1 MPLDE
6 VKTSRSLPGGW
17 LERGH
22 GAVVIFIKDF
32 RDPLERRKKLLLR
45 PWASIKDVKDQL
57 QVVFNVPS
65 NAQKLFYQGRE
76 LKNAHNLQQCGIDQ
90 DNAVVDFVARKPQ
103 NLDIH
108 DYDGGYDSS
117 TIKEKSRCIG
127 VNDTALSRVNGRIS
141 KNLRPDQVPVVNIH
155 PYGVHLLPVTLMKVT
170 HQALQGLALGLAP
183 VLAMDGTG
191 GTYFFKDPS
200 HRNVGCFKPQ
210 DEEPFG
216 PNNPRGLVGHLGQSG
231 LRRGILSGEACEREL
246 AAYILDKDHFAGV
259 PATSLVESRH
269 PVFNYSSSAGA
280 LYFKIGSFQEF
291 VRHDDV
297 TATMQIFSCVND
309 GHLPKITQTQEDA
322 DRLAEQIPLRRACR
336 RNMIIASMVVQR
348 SIRADLKLFEIARF
362 MCREDLD
369 APSTLEQL
377 CIEAFHQLQVVKQR
391 KQNDALF
398 YNIHIPPPNA
408 LAGKAS
414 ESVAATEDQRPVPF
428 TNLSSNRVPFRN
440 LQVSIDPSCCSEAYC
455 FEQSPS
461 ASGAQSPPGFWA
473 SFAPFSSEKRKKDKT
488 TPLDNYSG
496 SGDREKHF
504 EMNPPRTLRNWDEM
518 ALTALS
524 DAAHHASGGYTKS
537 IASPIEALSNDH
549 ETSASSRSPISSFIS
564 VEDDKN
570 DFEILNDALDDDVQD
585 ENLFLSILSRLLD
598 ERIEIVKSRQV
609 QEFKRNQRAD
619 CNNRIRSRMSKNSHD
634 DVPNLW
640 TCARSSE
647 ATPILARLLRDEA
660 PPDDRNDYGETALHV
675 AASHGNDKA
684 VILLLQYGA
693 DIMGADWESGWTPLH
708 RSLYHQHLST
718 SLLLLR
724 HAQMRF
730 GRKFLRKYLYETID
744 HSQQSPLQLL
754 STRLQRE
761 SKHVSNTANSHNG
774 GLVYTFGKRDYQLG
788 YHLPNADM
796 QVTPRLVNIPASSPI
811 TQVSASKYHTIALNA
826 AGECFVWGFGKGG
839 RLGTGNEFD
848 CIEPTR
854 LTSLETT
861 PIKKVAA
868 GENHTMALSRTGQVF
883 SWGSNSFRQ
892 LGYSEKNTLIHSR
905 LTPKRVDALRY
916 QVVAEIAASGC
927 HSAAI
932 DANDGALYTWGSN
945 RRGQL
950 GRKERCGTDQTDA
963 TPRSVDALC
972 LRHSMCVVYGDYDSI
987 RAEKIALSDWHTIVV
1002 LRCAHNGRSLGQVWQ
1017 FGYGSYRPSR
1027 VNITSAVSTIVT
1039 GSVMCDT
1046 WIPTCKQRDLD
1057 ILDVS
1062 CAQNHSIALSACG
1075 SVFTWGHNA
1084 PALSH
1089 QSSNISRN
1097 KCAHLSRNGVPP
1109 IPSPSAP
1116 QKVLLATYGPVT
1128 SVCAFQDHCAVV
1140 TQQGDLVTWGC
1151 GQQGVLGHGRD
1162 NTWQPKPKRV
1172 KGVKKAVAVAAGHQH
1187 MAVLV
1192 APLHPEFSTI
1202 TDDTSCCQGVVP
1214 SLVTLVES
1222 KIAAYV
1228 DIMNCASVWH
1238 HAERYAA
1245 VRLSRYCVE
1254 YMQYNWDA
1262 VLDSVG
1268 RDRMELLYDLMLPP
1282 VQDLNLEEKSLS
1294 VEVVEKPGKKKR
1306 SAKRPTKEIKNEP
1319 TPLIA
1324 TSKEPPTVCQRLVTV
1339 ASLESISIKSSS
1351 TSNKATRHRKSRNSK
1366 FPLAL
1371 D

>member
-1 MPLDE
+1 
-6 VKTSRSLPGGW
+6 
-17 LERGH
+17 
-22 GAVVIFIKDF
+22 
-32 RDPLERRKKLLLR
+32 
-45 PWASIKDVKDQL
+45 
-57 QVVFNVPS
+57 
-65 NAQKLFYQGRE
+65 
-76 LKNAHNLQQCGIDQ
+76 
-90 DNAVVDFVARKPQ
+90 
-103 NLDIH
+103 
-108 DYDGGYDSS
+108 
-117 TIKEKSRCIG
+117 
-127 VNDTALSRVNGRIS
+127 
-141 KNLRPDQVPVVNIH
+141 
-155 PYGVHLLPVTLMKVT
+155 
-170 HQALQGLALGLAP
+170 
-183 VLAMDGTG
+183 
-191 GTYFFKDPS
+191 
-200 HRNVGCFKPQ
+200 
-210 DEEPFG
+210 
-216 PNNPRGLVGHLGQSG
+216 
-231 LRRGILSGEACEREL
+231 
-246 AAYILDKDHFAGV
+246 
-259 PATSLVESRH
+259 
-269 PVFNYSSSAGA
+269 
-280 LYFKIGSFQEF
+280 
-291 VRHDDV
+291 
-297 TATMQIFSCVND
+297 
-309 GHLPKITQTQEDA
+309 
-322 DRLAEQIPLRRACR
+322 
-336 RNMIIASMVVQR
+336 
-348 SIRADLKLFEIARF
+348 
-362 MCREDLD
+362 
-369 APSTLEQL
+369 
-377 CIEAFHQLQVVKQR
+377 
-391 KQNDALF
+391 
-398 YNIHIPPPNA
+398 
-408 LAGKAS
+408 
-414 ESVAATEDQRPVPF
+414 
-428 TNLSSNRVPFRN
+428 
-440 LQVSIDPSCCSEAYC
+440 
-455 FEQSPS
+455 
-461 ASGAQSPPGFWA
+461 
-473 SFAPFSSEKRKKDKT
+473 
-488 TPLDNYSG
+488 
-496 SGDREKHF
+496 
-504 EMNPPRTLRNWDEM
+504 
-518 ALTALS
+518 
-524 DAAHHASGGYTKS
+524 
-537 IASPIEALSNDH
+537 
-549 ETSASSRSPISSFIS
+549 
-564 VEDDKN
+564 
-570 DFEILNDALDDDVQD
+570 
-585 ENLFLSILSRLLD
+585 
-598 ERIEIVKSRQV
+598 
-609 QEFKRNQRAD
+609 
-619 CNNRIRSRMSKNSHD
+619 MSKNSHD

-883 SWGSNSFRQ
+883 SWGSNSFGQ

-1324 TSKEPPTVCQRLVTV
+1324 TSKEPPTVCQQLVTV

-1366 FPLAL
+1366 FVPLESFLSSKTLEVSLRCDASSPWHLTDTSTPTHPKVTCQDISKSDSASAL
-1371 D
+1371 LEAFPSPAISFHKTNFDDSFPRQCHQSIDRHSSARPRPTTSSPSEPEKHIFRSDGAECKQVTAFSLDDFLKKSNSQRNRSKRATSAALAWSSQLTDNSHWKTEIKNSRKTFEEIQKEEEAAAVHERETKAHLGGTVGHFQQSNSTINSWGFYQTPEHVSLADVQKLQAEHEFVEQQRRILADIEREQAVKAQAGDTILSKVTDSKKGSRNNRKGKKVNAGTGEGKPAVLTCCTNGSVESQSRRNKQKKAKERKAARKAAGEKFAGDAIADLNGKKSRTQRHVKLLPDVA